1 MPARLVRRARRL
13 VLHLPVHWPWADAW
27 TAPFTATHAP
37 PATACLVRVAG
48 AEARLRPRALQ
59 LTGPDL
65 DDLVHRASADALVAI
80 LGRLDSFRG
89 ESRFTTW
96 AYRFVAFDLANKV
109 EGNVRQR
116 ATVALS
122 DQQWAAMPAQHSE
135 PEYEVEAHYP
145 SAW

>member
-1 MPARLVRRARRL
+1 MPIDVQRLITMPARLVRRARRL

-48 AEARLRPRALQ
+48 AEARLSPSALQ
-59 LTGPDL
+59 LTGSDL

-96 AYRFVAFDLANKV
+96 AYRFV
-109 EGNVRQR
+109 GGC
-116 ATVALS
+116 
-122 DQQWAAMPAQHSE
+122 PASRG
-135 PEYEVEAHYP
+135 
-145 SAW
+145 S